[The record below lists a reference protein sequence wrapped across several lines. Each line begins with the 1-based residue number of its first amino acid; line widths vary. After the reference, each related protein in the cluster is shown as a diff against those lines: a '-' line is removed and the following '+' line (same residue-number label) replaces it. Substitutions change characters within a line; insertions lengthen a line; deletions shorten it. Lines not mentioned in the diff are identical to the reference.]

1 MLLINLN
8 RQSKTPLY
16 KQVFNSLKE
25 LIDLTTL
32 KPGDKLP
39 SSRVLSQQLGINR
52 TTIYKAY
59 EELWSL
65 GYIESRPGSYSIV
78 RKRNEIAT
86 PVNKNRKTIIEW
98 DDVVSKNSKNL
109 TQWIENRQ
117 TKTIDETN
125 KINFIPISPE
135 PKVLPVDEF
144 RKSLNYVLKKSSGSE
159 LLQYGDS
166 AGYKP
171 LRKFIASQMQMH
183 SMSVTEDEVMITSGS
198 QNGIELILKF
208 LVSDG
213 KSVVVE
219 SPTYSSIIPLLK
231 FYNADIV
238 EVPMNKEGMDL
249 DELEKVVAKKRI
261 GLVYTMTNFQ
271 NPTGITTT
279 QQHREKLLQI
289 CENNKI
295 PLVEDGFVEEMKY
308 FGKSVLPIKSMD
320 VNNIVFYLGT
330 FSKFLFPGLRIG
342 WVCADKKCIEK
353 LSTIKKVTDISGN
366 ILNQAAIEHFCR
378 SGFYD
383 LHIKRVHKLYKKRMV
398 TALKSIQ
405 EFLPLRN
412 IEYTKPSGG
421 YSIFIQI
428 KKSKKSEDEIVEE
441 IESRG
446 VLVTPSKYAYIK
458 KPDKPGFRLSIGH
471 LDTEEIKIGLE
482 RIGEVLKKL

>member
-16 KQVFNSLKE
+16 KQVFSSLKE

-39 SSRVLSQQLGINR
+39 SSRVLSQQLGVNR

-98 DDVVSKNSKNL
+98 DDVVSKNSENL
-109 TQWIENRQ
+109 TQWVENRQ
-117 TKTIDETN
+117 SQIIDETN
-125 KINFIPISPE
+125 MINFIPISPE

-171 LRKFIASQMQMH
+171 LREFIASQMQMH
-183 SMSVTEDEVMITSGS
+183 SMSVTADEVMITSGS

-208 LVSDG
+208 IVSEG

-238 EVPMNKEGMDL
+238 EVPMNKEVIDF
-249 DELEKVVAKKRI
+249 D
-261 GLVYTMTNFQ
+261 
-271 NPTGITTT
+271 
-279 QQHREKLLQI
+279 QI
-289 CENNKI
+289 
-295 PLVEDGFVEEMKY
+295 
-308 FGKSVLPIKSMD
+308 
-320 VNNIVFYLGT
+320 
-330 FSKFLFPGLRIG
+330 
-342 WVCADKKCIEK
+342 
-353 LSTIKKVTDISGN
+353 
-366 ILNQAAIEHFCR
+366 
-378 SGFYD
+378 
-383 LHIKRVHKLYKKRMV
+383 
-398 TALKSIQ
+398 
-405 EFLPLRN
+405 
-412 IEYTKPSGG
+412 
-421 YSIFIQI
+421 
-428 KKSKKSEDEIVEE
+428 
-441 IESRG
+441 
-446 VLVTPSKYAYIK
+446 
-458 KPDKPGFRLSIGH
+458 
-471 LDTEEIKIGLE
+471 
-482 RIGEVLKKL
+482 